1 MSCHPSLADGVIVA
15 ELQAV
20 KSSMITSKPAT
31 NDHPKTGHHEV
42 TETGSV

>member
-1 MSCHPSLADGVIVA
+1 MVCSAITVA
-15 ELQAV
+15 AAAPRDRRP
-20 KSSMITSKPAT
+20 SMITSKPAT